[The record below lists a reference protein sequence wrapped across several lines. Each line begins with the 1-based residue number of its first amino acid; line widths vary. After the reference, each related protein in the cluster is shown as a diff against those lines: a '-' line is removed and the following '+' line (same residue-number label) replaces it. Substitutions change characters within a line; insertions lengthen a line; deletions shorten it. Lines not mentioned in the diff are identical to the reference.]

1 MVVALSGPLLGE
13 KLNRQRLIALAVGM
27 AGVMIILRPGS
38 GVFSWAAALPLVS
51 AFFFALYSVLTRLTA
66 RSEPNFPSFF
76 WPAVIGAV
84 VMTFIGVPK
93 WQEVAAH
100 DWPWM
105 FAYAAVSVLSNWLLL
120 KTYELAEASAV
131 QPFAYMQFVFITI
144 IGIFVFGESL
154 SVVVVLGVALVIAAG
169 IYALISERKPR
180 NG

>member
-1 MVVALSGPLLGE
+1 M
-13 KLNRQRLIALAVGM
+13 
-27 AGVMIILRPGS
+27 
-38 GVFSWAAALPLVS
+38 LPLVS

-66 RSEPNFPSFF
+66 RAEPNFPSFF

-93 WQEVAAH
+93 WQEVAMH

-131 QPFAYMQFVFITI
+131 QPFAYMQFVFITL
-144 IGIFVFGESL
+144 IGLSVFGESL

-169 IYALISERKPR
+169 IYALWSERTAR